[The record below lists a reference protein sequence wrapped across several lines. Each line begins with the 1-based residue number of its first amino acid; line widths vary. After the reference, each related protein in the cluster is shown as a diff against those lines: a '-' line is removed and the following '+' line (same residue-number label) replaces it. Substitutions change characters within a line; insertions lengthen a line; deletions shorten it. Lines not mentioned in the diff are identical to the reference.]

1 MGIYLNDAELKA
13 FQSLDPLLVK
23 AYVWLR
29 TKMDRRTRIAGRVTT
44 ISLASI
50 AEAMDYEIRKGSGA
64 QWIRLGETPK
74 QRKDAADRIVE
85 RLGKGGLIS
94 KLGGAFL
101 VFLFPLA
108 DGAEVRPNQTGV
120 ERATGLSTDRAT
132 HEHDGNPHKH
142 WDCGDSMAERATP
155 ENDPK
160 GPNGRHIKGQG
171 FTPPQSSSTPGW
183 GVAPG
188 DAGAG
193 GVSRDRAAPSQA
205 GSLGRPGKPHGDP
218 DRDRPAGSH
227 VGPWGA
233 DSNASHRDR
242 PPASHPALPHR
253 LEAGPDAG
261 DAYPD
266 GQWPTNARSSA
277 EKDSFADGMAAAAA
291 PDAQL
296 RAVLCARGIRE
307 DLMGVVDDWAGHGV
321 TPDELAA
328 AIDKARAARIAAGST
343 QPIPLKYVARVL
355 ASNRAAAR
363 RAVERLEGRA
373 PRAARGGFGDLEAL
387 ALQLG
392 IARSRPGESPE
403 QFRNRVQA
411 ARQQV
416 RGDGQA

>member
-1 MGIYLNDAELKA
+1 MIPDDAVFALTMREMRALHGLGERA
-13 FQSLDPLLVK
+13 MAL
-23 AYVWLR
+23 YVVLR
-29 TKMDRRTRIAGRVTT
+29 SMMDYRTGVVGRPAT
-44 ISLASI
+44 ISLDGLSR
-50 AEAMDYEIRKGSGA
+50 ELLCVTNKGKGMHEE
-64 QWIRLGETPK
+64 RPTKK
-74 QRKDAADRIVE
+74 QVIVALE
-85 RLGKGGLIS
+85 RLVTAGLLS
-94 KLGGAFL
+94 RQKTEML
-101 VFLFPLA
+101 VFSMPKALVASARHFH
-108 DGAEVRPNQTGV
+108 TGHR
-120 ERATGLSTDRAT
+120 EGTELSTDQGTDKRSSSAGFRDVLGT
-132 HEHDGNPHKH
+132 
-142 WDCGDSMAERATP
+142 
-155 ENDPK
+155 ENY
-160 GPNGRHIKGQG
+160 GQCCPNSAHIKGVRVY
-171 FTPPQSSSTPGW
+171 TSQSSSTPGR

-188 DAGAG
+188 DAGAE
-193 GVSRDRAAPSQA
+193 GVNRDRAAPSQA

-233 DSNASHRDR
+233 DSDASHRDR

-277 EKDSFADGMAAAAA
+277 KKDSLADGMAAAAA

-296 RAVLCARGIRE
+296 RAVLGARGIRE
-307 DLMGVVDDWAGHGV
+307 DLLGVVDDWAGHGV

-343 QPIPLKYVARVL
+343 QPIPLKYVAKVV
-355 ASNRAAAR
+355 ANNRAAAR

-373 PRAARGGFGDLEAL
+373 PRAARGGVGDLEAL

-392 IARSRPGESPE
+392 IAGARPGESTD
-403 QFRNRVQA
+403 QFRARVQVA
-411 ARQQV
+411 HQQV